1 MICKK
6 CGSEIPDDARF
17 CSKCGEKVQTDEAE
31 TSTREK
37 VSEFVVDLK
46 KKVESSEKIN
56 EIKEKIA
63 SNEKIGELKE
73 KIESN
78 EKINE
83 IKEKIESN
91 EKINELKEK
100 IASNETINDLKENLS
115 SKERLSALMSNITA
129 TKIVFA
135 LLIIFAAMKFFGGS
149 EDLGLTAKE
158 FANRYNQNLEVMFPG
173 IKSNGKIT
181 GITEGNSFI
190 PNVRSY
196 LFEFANGTILANT
209 DGENINLGEV
219 RIVASSDKIPAYGAV
234 AVCSI
239 THKNPASRDDIFEAM
254 EMIQKLMRDSANN
267 YSYSAFHKTE
277 VGEAE
282 IVKNGISC
290 SILFSGTASSLT
302 IQTAKHASM
311 NAEKT
316 R

>member
-17 CSKCGEKVQTDEAE
+17 CSKCGGKVQTDEAE

-37 VSEFVVDLK
+37 VSELVVDLK

-63 SNEKIGELKE
+63 SNEKISELKE

-83 IKEKIESN
+83 IKEKIE
-91 EKINELKEK
+91 
-100 IASNETINDLKENLS
+100 SNETINDLKENLS

-135 LLIIFAAMKFFGGS
+135 LLIIFAAIKFFGGD

-181 GITEGNSFI
+181 GITEGSSFI

-239 THKNPASRDDIFEAM
+239 TRKNPASRDDIFEAM

-302 IQTAKHASM
+302 IQTAKHAAM

>member
-6 CGSEIPDDARF
+6 CGSEIPDDAKF
-17 CSKCGEKVQTDEAE
+17 CSKCGEKVQNDEAE
-31 TSTREK
+31 NSTREK

-56 EIKEKIA
+56 ELKEKIA
-63 SNEKIGELKE
+63 SNETISDL
-73 KIESN
+73 
-78 EKINE
+78 
-83 IKEKIESN
+83 KEKIESN

-100 IASNETINDLKENLS
+100 IESNETINDLKENFS
-115 SKERLSALMSNITA
+115 SKERFSALMSNITA

-135 LLIIFAAMKFFGGS
+135 LLIIFAAMKFFGGD

-181 GITEGNSFI
+181 GITETSFV

-196 LFEFANGTILANT
+196 LFEFANGTILADT

-219 RIVASSDKIPAYGAV
+219 SIFASSDKIPAYGAV

-239 THKNPASRDDIFEAM
+239 TRKNPASRDDIFEAM

-267 YSYSAFHKTE
+267 YSYNALYRSE

-290 SILFSGTASSLT
+290 SIFFLGTASSLT
-302 IQTAKHASM
+302 IQTAKHAAM
-311 NAEKT
+311 NAEKIQNDF
-316 R
+316 